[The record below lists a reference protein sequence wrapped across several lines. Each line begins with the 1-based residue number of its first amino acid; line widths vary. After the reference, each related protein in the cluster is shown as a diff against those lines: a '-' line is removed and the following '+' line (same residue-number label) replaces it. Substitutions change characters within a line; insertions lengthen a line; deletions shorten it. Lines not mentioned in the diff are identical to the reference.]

1 MPLRS
6 SVNDLIIRWPRLK
19 SMALALDNLGDAV
32 RLLAGDIRTESGAAH
47 SECTLQESVNY
58 IEEVFSDH
66 KRYGGIVNFKGIAA
80 EIGPGDNAGVALL
93 MRRDGCEQVDLIDR
107 YLSRSDPQQQA
118 RIYRALSERH
128 GLSSLKEGTIWDGRK
143 LSGVAWRNG
152 DSAEDY
158 FRKCAQQGS
167 PTYDFIISRAVFE
180 HLYDPLE
187 ALTNMVK
194 CLRRGGRMSH
204 KIDMRDHGMFTPV
217 HDELTW
223 LAVSRFMLRL
233 MTSHSGRPNR
243 VLVHQY
249 RKVLDELKDAGLIDY
264 ALLTT
269 RLVAVGDINPHQ
281 EFKDIDTEHTQ
292 RAVEFVESKRS
303 TFAFELATV
312 DAKDLAVSGVFL
324 QVQKR

>member
-1 MPLRS
+1 
-6 SVNDLIIRWPRLK
+6 
-19 SMALALDNLGDAV
+19 MALALDNLGDAV
-32 RLLAGDIRTESGAAH
+32 RLLVGDIQTESGTAH

-66 KRYGGIVNFKGIAA
+66 KRYGGIGNFKGIAA

-118 RIYRALSERH
+118 RIYGALSERH
-128 GLSSLKEGTIWDGRK
+128 GLSSFKEGTIWDGRR

-158 FRKCAQQGS
+158 FRKCAQRGS

-180 HLYDPLE
+180 HLYEPLE
-187 ALTNMVK
+187 ALRNMVK
-194 CLRRGGRMSH
+194 CLRSGGRMSH

-223 LAVSRFMLRL
+223 LRFSRFMLRL

-243 VLVHQY
+243 VLVHEY
-249 RKVLDELKDAGLIDY
+249 RKVLDELKEAGLIDY
-264 ALLTT
+264 TLLTT
-269 RLVAVGDINPHQ
+269 RLVSVGDINPHQ
-281 EFKDIDTEHTQ
+281 EFEEIKPESKQ
-292 RAVEFVESKRS
+292 RAVEFVESKRQ
-303 TFAFELATV
+303 TFASEFASV